1 MFSKFHTTAAG
12 VGLAAAGALALVLL
26 VSGAVG
32 FRLGTGAWP
41 NWAALTGGGL
51 STSAEHGETSAAAPK
66 ERKVLYYRN
75 PMGLADTSPVPK
87 KDWMGMDFIP
97 VYEGEEADDSSTVKI
112 SLDRVQRSG
121 VRTELVEKRRLVRPI
136 RAPGVAKHD
145 ERSMHTVT
153 LRADAFIEKLYVE
166 ETGAEVKVGQPLF
179 RIYSPDMVNAQV
191 DYRIGLPDSSIRGRR
206 SSMKGAEQKLRN
218 LEVPQ
223 AVLDEMLNTGEPV
236 MAFDW
241 PSPAD
246 GYVMK
251 KNVIEGQMVRMGE
264 EIFRIA
270 GLENIWIIADVSE
283 QDIGLVAVGQPA
295 KVRFRAFP
303 SEVFEGRITFIL
315 HELGAATRTAKVRI
329 EIDNP
334 QHRIKHEMYADVE
347 IDTNLGAEPRVAVP
361 NSAVIDSGNRQV
373 VIVARGEG
381 RFEPRSVTLGLRGE
395 DYTEIKEGIAAGEE
409 VVVAA
414 NFLIDAESNL
424 KAALSSFTADDTSK
438 PKKAAGGMN
447 HSSHDK
453 APPPAEEQRP

>member
-1 MFSKFHTTAAG
+1 MFSIFRSITTA
-12 VGLAAAGALALVLL
+12 VGLTFAGALVLAVL
-26 VSGAVG
+26 ASGAISY
-32 FRLGTGAWP
+32 RLGTGAWP
-41 NWAALTGGGL
+41 DLAALTRGDVPGAADHGK
-51 STSAEHGETSAAAPK
+51 TSASAPK
-66 ERKVLYYRN
+66 ERTILYYRN
-75 PMGLADTSPVPK
+75 PMGFPDTSPVPK

-97 VYEGEEADDSSTVKI
+97 VYEGEEEDGSTVKI

-121 VRTELVEKRRLVRPI
+121 VRTELAKKRRLVRPI

-145 ERSMHTVT
+145 ERSMHTVS

-166 ETGAEVKVGQPLF
+166 ETGAHIKAGQPLF
-179 RIYSPDMVNAQV
+179 RIYSPAMVNAQV
-191 DYRIGLPDSSIRGRR
+191 DYRIGLPDSSVRGHR
-206 SSMKGAEQKLRN
+206 SSLEGAEQKLRN
-218 LEVPQ
+218 LEVPD
-223 AVLDEMLNTGEPV
+223 AVLEEMRRTGKPV
-236 MAFDW
+236 MSFDW

-246 GYVMK
+246 GYIMK

-347 IDTNLGAEPRVAVP
+347 IDTNIGAEPRVAVP
-361 NSAVIDSGNRQV
+361 HSAVIDSGNRQV

-447 HSSHDK
+447 HSLHDK

>member
-1 MFSKFHTTAAG
+1 MFSIFRSITTA
-12 VGLAAAGALALVLL
+12 VGLTFAGALVLAVL
-26 VSGAVG
+26 ASGAISY
-32 FRLGTGAWP
+32 RLGTGAWP
-41 NWAALTGGGL
+41 DLAALTRGDVPGAADHGK
-51 STSAEHGETSAAAPK
+51 TSASAPK
-66 ERKVLYYRN
+66 ERTILYYRN
-75 PMGLADTSPVPK
+75 PMGFPDTSPVPK

-97 VYEGEEADDSSTVKI
+97 VYEGEEEDGSTVKI

-121 VRTELVEKRRLVRPI
+121 VRTELAKKRRLVRPI

-145 ERSMHTVT
+145 ERSMHTVS

-166 ETGAEVKVGQPLF
+166 ETGAHIKAGQPLF
-179 RIYSPDMVNAQV
+179 RIYSPAMVNAQV
-191 DYRIGLPDSSIRGRR
+191 DYRIGLPDSSVRGHR
-206 SSMKGAEQKLRN
+206 SSLEGAEQKLRN
-218 LEVPQ
+218 LEVPD
-223 AVLDEMLNTGEPV
+223 AVLEEMRRTGKPV
-236 MAFDW
+236 MSFDW

-246 GYVMK
+246 GYIMK

-347 IDTNLGAEPRVAVP
+347 IDTNIGAEPRVAVP
-361 NSAVIDSGNRQV
+361 HSAVIDSGNRQV

-424 KAALSSFTADDTSK
+424 KAALSSFTADDTSR

-447 HSSHDK
+447 HSLHDK

>member
-1 MFSKFHTTAAG
+1 MFSIFRSITTA
-12 VGLAAAGALALVLL
+12 VGLTFAGALVLAVL
-26 VSGAVG
+26 ASGAISY
-32 FRLGTGAWP
+32 RLGTGAWP
-41 NWAALTGGGL
+41 DLAALTRGDVPGAADHGK
-51 STSAEHGETSAAAPK
+51 TSASAPK
-66 ERKVLYYRN
+66 ERTILYYRN
-75 PMGLADTSPVPK
+75 PMGFPDTSPVPK

-97 VYEGEEADDSSTVKI
+97 VYEGEEEDGSTVKI

-121 VRTELVEKRRLVRPI
+121 VRTELAKKRRLVRPI

-145 ERSMHTVT
+145 ERSMHTVS

-166 ETGAEVKVGQPLF
+166 ETGAHIKAGQPLF
-179 RIYSPDMVNAQV
+179 RIYSPAMVNAQV
-191 DYRIGLPDSSIRGRR
+191 DYRIGLPDSSVRGHR
-206 SSMKGAEQKLRN
+206 SSLEGAEQKLRN
-218 LEVPQ
+218 LEVPD
-223 AVLDEMLNTGEPV
+223 AVLEEMRRTGKPV
-236 MAFDW
+236 MSFDW

-347 IDTNLGAEPRVAVP
+347 IDTNIGAEPRVAVP
-361 NSAVIDSGNRQV
+361 HSAVIDSGNRQV

-447 HSSHDK
+447 HSLHDK

>member
-1 MFSKFHTTAAG
+1 MFSIFRSITTS
-12 VGLAAAGALALVLL
+12 VGLAFAGVLL
-26 VSGAVG
+26 LAVLASGAISY
-32 FRLGTGAWP
+32 RLGTGAWP
-41 NWAALTGGGL
+41 DLAALTRGDVPGATGHGK
-51 STSAEHGETSAAAPK
+51 TSASAPK
-66 ERKVLYYRN
+66 ERTILYYRN
-75 PMGLADTSPVPK
+75 PMGLPDTSPVPK

-97 VYEGEEADDSSTVKI
+97 VYEGEEEEGSTVKI

-121 VRTELVEKRRLVRPI
+121 VRTELAKKRRLVRPI

-145 ERSMHTVT
+145 ERSMHTVS

-166 ETGAEVKVGQPLF
+166 ETGAHIKAGQPLF
-179 RIYSPDMVNAQV
+179 RIYSPAMVNAQV
-191 DYRIGLPDSSIRGRR
+191 DYRIGLPDSSERGHR
-206 SSMKGAEQKLRN
+206 SNLEGAEQKLRN
-218 LEVPQ
+218 LQVPN
-223 AVLDEMLNTGEPV
+223 AVLKEMRRTGKPV
-236 MAFDW
+236 MSFDW

-246 GYVMK
+246 GFIMK

-270 GLENIWIIADVSE
+270 GLKNIWVIADVSE

-334 QHRIKHEMYADVE
+334 GHRIKHEMYADVE
-347 IDTNLGAEPRVAVP
+347 IETNVGEEPRVAVP
-361 NSAVIDSGNRQV
+361 NSAVLDSGNRQV

-381 RFEPRSVTLGLRGE
+381 RFEPRSVKLGLRGE

-414 NFLIDAESNL
+414 NFLIDSESNL
-424 KAALSSFTADDTSK
+424 KAALAGFTADDASK
-438 PKKAAGGMN
+438 DKQEADDDKSTKPDTAAL
-447 HSSHDK
+447 
-453 APPPAEEQRP
+453 PEEGQRP

>member
-1 MFSKFHTTAAG
+1 MFSIFRSITTA
-12 VGLAAAGALALVLL
+12 VGLTFAGALVLAVL
-26 VSGAVG
+26 ASGAISY
-32 FRLGTGAWP
+32 RLGTGAWP
-41 NWAALTGGGL
+41 DLAALTRGDVPGAADHGK
-51 STSAEHGETSAAAPK
+51 TSASAPK
-66 ERKVLYYRN
+66 ERTILYYRN
-75 PMGLADTSPVPK
+75 PMGFPDTSPVPK

-97 VYEGEEADDSSTVKI
+97 VYEGEEEDGSTVKI

-121 VRTELVEKRRLVRPI
+121 VRTELAKKRRLVRPI

-145 ERSMHTVT
+145 ERSMHTVS

-166 ETGAEVKVGQPLF
+166 ETGAHIKAGQPLF
-179 RIYSPDMVNAQV
+179 RIYSPAMVNAQV
-191 DYRIGLPDSSIRGRR
+191 DYRIGLPDSSVRGHR
-206 SSMKGAEQKLRN
+206 SSLEGAEQKLRN
-218 LEVPQ
+218 LEVPD
-223 AVLDEMLNTGEPV
+223 AVLEEMRRTGKPV
-236 MAFDW
+236 MSFDW

-303 SEVFEGRITFIL
+303 SEVFEGHITFIL

-347 IDTNLGAEPRVAVP
+347 IDTNIGAEPRVAVP
-361 NSAVIDSGNRQV
+361 HSAVIDSGNRQV

-447 HSSHDK
+447 HSLHDK

>member
-1 MFSKFHTTAAG
+1 
-12 VGLAAAGALALVLL
+12 
-26 VSGAVG
+26 
-32 FRLGTGAWP
+32 
-41 NWAALTGGGL
+41 
-51 STSAEHGETSAAAPK
+51 
-66 ERKVLYYRN
+66 
-75 PMGLADTSPVPK
+75 
-87 KDWMGMDFIP
+87 
-97 VYEGEEADDSSTVKI
+97 
-112 SLDRVQRSG
+112 
-121 VRTELVEKRRLVRPI
+121 
-136 RAPGVAKHD
+136 
-145 ERSMHTVT
+145 
-153 LRADAFIEKLYVE
+153 
-166 ETGAEVKVGQPLF
+166 
-179 RIYSPDMVNAQV
+179 
-191 DYRIGLPDSSIRGRR
+191 
-206 SSMKGAEQKLRN
+206 
-218 LEVPQ
+218 
-223 AVLDEMLNTGEPV
+223 
-236 MAFDW
+236 
-241 PSPAD
+241 
-246 GYVMK
+246 
-251 KNVIEGQMVRMGE
+251 
-264 EIFRIA
+264 
-270 GLENIWIIADVSE
+270 
-283 QDIGLVAVGQPA
+283 VGQPA

-315 HELGAATRTAKVRI
+315 HELGAATRTAKVRL